1 MSYCFIFSN
10 IYLKIFFM
18 IKVYGCEKKWGKK
31 NSQDGE
37 IVTWKDFAKSSI
49 SISTCFFFYSKN
61 IFVFLNES
69 LILINI
75 FSNLYFHH
83 YYWQKKYLF
92 RNVKFYIKYGVH
104 VFIVVG
110 MNSYWWLY
118 IIIGVSKDCYLQR
131 SIQCNLSLF

>member
-18 IKVYGCEKKWGKK
+18 IKVYGCEKKNEEKK
-31 NSQDGE
+31 PPKMERLLLERILQSQ
-37 IVTWKDFAKSSI
+37 ANQYQLS
-49 SISTCFFFYSKN
+49 FFFYSKN

-83 YYWQKKYLF
+83 YYMTKKIF
-92 RNVKFYIKYGVH
+92 V
-104 VFIVVG
+104 
-110 MNSYWWLY
+110 
-118 IIIGVSKDCYLQR
+118 
-131 SIQCNLSLF
+131 